1 MKDRLYGTRLYINC
15 SQLESNINYIQTIIG
30 EAEIIA
36 MIKANAYGFGD
47 ILMTK
52 KMKQFGVNYFAVA
65 DFEEGVRLRQ
75 NDINSSIMVMN
86 TSKSSMKMIIENRL
100 EPVIYSM
107 DMLNCVIDSL
117 KLQLNNE
124 KTDPYP
130 VHLKINTGMNR
141 WGFDI
146 EEIPDLITRLKSHS
160 TCILIKSLYSHL
172 SSAENNKYQIFT
184 QNQIKTFIKIKNKF
198 QEALKYNIKTH
209 IHNSF
214 GLINFPNTI
223 SDFNYSRIGIG
234 LYGGFQNP
242 NLKPIGELRCRV
254 SQIRNLKPND
264 SVGYNREFVAK
275 KSMQIATIP
284 FGYADGLQRSW
295 GNGILKFYYKGYLL
309 PTVGNISM
317 DSCSID
323 VTNLVNNSKLP
334 GNDSL
339 LVDDEIVYFGKE
351 RSIWDLSKEL
361 NTIPYE
367 IIATLSRRIKRI
379 YY

>member
-1 MKDRLYGTRLYINC
+1 MKDRLYGTRLYIKS
-15 SQLESNINYIQTIIG
+15 SQLESNINYIQKSIG
-30 EAEIIA
+30 QAEIIA
-36 MIKANAYGFGD
+36 MVKANAYGFGD

-52 KMKQFGVNYFAVA
+52 KMKEFGINYFAVA
-65 DFEEGVRLRQ
+65 DFEEGMRLRNQ
-75 NDINSSIMVMN
+75 SIHSPIMVMN
-86 TSKSSMKMIIENRL
+86 TSKSSIEMIIKNTL
-100 EPVIYSM
+100 EPVIYNM
-107 DMLNCVIDSL
+107 NILHCLIDSL
-117 KLQLNNE
+117 KSRSNNQ
-124 KTDPYP
+124 KINPYP
-130 VHLKINTGMNR
+130 IHIKINTGMNR

-146 EEIPDLITRLKSHS
+146 EEISELITKLKSYS
-160 TCILIKSLYSHL
+160 KCISVKSIYSHL
-172 SSAENNKYQIFT
+172 SSAANNKDHIFT
-184 QNQIKTFIKIKNKF
+184 QSQIQDFIKIKNEF
-198 QEALKYNIKTH
+198 QAAFKYSIKAH

-214 GLINFPNTI
+214 GLINFTNTI
-223 SDFNYSRIGIG
+223 SDFHYFRIGIA
-234 LYGGFQNP
+234 LYGGFKNP

-254 SQIRNLKPND
+254 SQIRSLKPND

-275 KSMQIATIP
+275 KSMKIATIP

-323 VTNLVNNSKLP
+323 VTDLFNDPAVST
-334 GNDSL
+334 DSL
-339 LVDDEIVYFGKE
+339 LVDDEIIYFGKE

-367 IIATLSRRIKRI
+367 ITATLSRRIKRI